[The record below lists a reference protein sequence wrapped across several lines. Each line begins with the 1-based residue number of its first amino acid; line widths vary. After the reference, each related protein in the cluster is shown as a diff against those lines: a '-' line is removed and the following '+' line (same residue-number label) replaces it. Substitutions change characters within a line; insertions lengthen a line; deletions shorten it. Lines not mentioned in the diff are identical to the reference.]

1 MKEFITSDWHFGHKN
16 ICGKDGFCPITRGQ
30 FKDVEEMNQTLTD
43 HINKVVTNEDI
54 LYHLGDIS
62 LKNKNKD
69 IFDTLTRINGQ
80 LVLVKGNHDA
90 SRTFNYLNKHNY
102 NLPNGKPKF
111 VTYDVGLIIKRS
123 KRVYYLTHYPL
134 GLGEQRVNMR
144 NLCGHIHQLVPR
156 ESNILNVGV
165 DSPQLPKDLPF
176 GQPLELDK
184 AMAIVDTNWEL
195 WSLTHQ
201 KNTKD

>member
-16 ICGKDGFCPITRGQ
+16 ICGKDGFCPETRGHFECVDQ
-30 FKDVEEMNQTLTD
+30 MNTALLD
-43 HINKVVTNEDI
+43 NVNNVVTYRDT
-54 LYHLGDIS
+54 LYHLGDIAIS
-62 LKNKNKD
+62 GKPSS
-69 IFDTLTRINGQ
+69 IFETLCKINGQ
-80 LVLVKGNHDA
+80 LVLVKGNHDS
-90 SRTFNYLNKHNY
+90 SRLFNYLNKNNY
-102 NLPNGKPKF
+102 ELLDGRLKF

-144 NLCGHIHQLVPR
+144 NLCGHIHQLLPR

-195 WSLTHQ
+195 WALTHQ
-201 KNTKD
+201 KNTKE